1 MRPITSSLCWARAAV
16 ATTEPDSRVTGEL
29 EKVRAAFGGADIFGF
44 AKMVRMEGFEPSST
58 GF

>member
-1 MRPITSSLCWARAAV
+1 MWARAAV